1 MSGVAT
7 YRGIE
12 SGYPVST
19 EYVVDQNSSY
29 SNTLKTLPQL
39 GVMMTWAELEF
50 IKAELA
56 LKGYS
61 TGRTARQHYENGIAA
76 SMIQWGVALPSGYLQ
91 QAGVA
96 YNASASASDQ
106 LAQVMLQKYYAFVW
120 VDYQSWFEKRRTGLP
135 ILSRGSGIPVENQF
149 PRRVPY
155 PSYLQSLNPQRPC
168 RCKGFYGR
176 RQQQLK
182 SMVGSINIYCM
193 KSIAYLFLFIAG
205 TSAAQTGKKPADIKT
220 LIVFFDGLRPDY
232 ITAEG
237 MPRLYA
243 FRQQAC
249 YGTRHHSVF
258 PTVTRVNS
266 SSYSTG
272 SYPARHGLMG
282 NTVYF
287 PQVDKLKGL
296 NTGEAAELKRI
307 DSATHGHLLTA
318 DASLGQVLQ
327 HAGEKMMV
335 FSSGST
341 GQALLQNHTLSGGI
355 TINPAMI
362 LPDSFRE
369 KILSEL
375 GAPPAGGKSDAAGHA
390 WVTDALMKYGLVTEG
405 PLVNAIWYS
414 EPDGAAHQYGIGSP
428 QARAALKL
436 VDAQF
441 GRILDSL
448 KSRKMDDKT
457 NILISTDHGFVTYMG
472 KQRLADFLIKQGLK
486 KDTLSDDV
494 VVAEGA
500 VYVKDHDKETVRK
513 IVAALQAQEWAGPVF
528 TKENKPGDLRG
539 WVAGTLS
546 FEAVH
551 WNHADRAADILTA
564 SNWDDRTKRGRLCG
578 EPVTRPA

>member
-1 MSGVAT
+1 MIS
-7 YRGIE
+7 
-12 SGYPVST
+12 
-19 EYVVDQNSSY
+19 
-29 SNTLKTLPQL
+29 
-39 GVMMTWAELEF
+39 
-50 IKAELA
+50 IK
-56 LKGYS
+56 
-61 TGRTARQHYENGIAA
+61 QI
-76 SMIQWGVALPSGYLQ
+76 
-91 QAGVA
+91 
-96 YNASASASDQ
+96 
-106 LAQVMLQKYYAFVW
+106 
-120 VDYQSWFEKRRTGLP
+120 
-135 ILSRGSGIPVENQF
+135 
-149 PRRVPY
+149 
-155 PSYLQSLNPQRPC
+155 
-168 RCKGFYGR
+168 
-176 RQQQLK
+176 
-182 SMVGSINIYCM
+182 
-193 KSIAYLFLFIAG
+193 FLFAACSFTLIFSG
-205 TSAAQTGKKPADIKT
+205 AQTTKEADGIRT
-220 LIVFFDGLRPDY
+220 LIVFFDGLRPDN
-232 ITAEG
+232 ISAEG

-249 YGTRHHSVF
+249 YGTQHHSVF

-307 DSATHGHLLTA
+307 DSATSGHLLTTET
-318 DASLGQVLQ
+318 SLGQVLQ
-327 HAGEKMMV
+327 QAGRSMMV

-355 TINPAMI
+355 TINPSMI
-362 LPDSFRE
+362 LPDSFRPR
-369 KILSEL
+369 IVSEL
-375 GAPPAGGKSDAAGHA
+375 GAPPAGGKSDAGGHA
-390 WVTDALMKYGLVTEG
+390 WVTDALMRYGLIQNG

-448 KSRKMDDKT
+448 RSRKMDDKT
-457 NILISTDHGFVTYMG
+457 NILISTDHGFVTYIG
-472 KQRLADFLIKQGLK
+472 KQRLAEFLIKQGLK
-486 KDTLSDDV
+486 KDTASDDV

-500 VYVKDHDKETVRK
+500 IYVKNHDRETVRK
-513 IVAALQAQEWAGPVF
+513 IVIALQGQEWVGPVF
-528 TKENKPGDLRG
+528 TKENKAGDVKG

-564 SNWDDRTKRGRLCG
+564 SNWDDRKNSEGYAGASYSTGVAGHGGLSPYEVNIPLMAAGPSFKKHYTDTLPTSNVDLVPTVLHIHHLPVPESMDGRVMSELLNENKGDTKA
-578 EPVTRPA
+578 PAAVGQAIIDTTDPADGSYRIELHRTILGKYKYIDFARVVRSKAATTAN